1 MEEKREGDIYKG
13 TESLISKRTY
23 MEVSL
28 VEEASLM
35 VAVDPIHTKREG
47 SSRSM
52 YCVQPFLWKIY
63 MRDKGRT
70 ARLL

>member
-1 MEEKREGDIYKG
+1 
-13 TESLISKRTY
+13 